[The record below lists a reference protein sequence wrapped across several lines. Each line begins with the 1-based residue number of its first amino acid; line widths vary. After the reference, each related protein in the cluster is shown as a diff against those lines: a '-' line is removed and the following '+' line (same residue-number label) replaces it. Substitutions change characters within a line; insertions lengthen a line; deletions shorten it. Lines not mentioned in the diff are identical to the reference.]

1 MGVLRE
7 DAGSFDTEVYL
18 SGQSL
23 RGLNG
28 GHSHGAG
35 GCKSA
40 CVVVAYIR
48 GIQRDAVK
56 IESEE
61 SVSHVEM
68 EVRGLIWALRK
79 VPEGSLVRVHSLCQ
93 PLGKLVDRYAITGA
107 DEVPLSYR
115 DALRSAMGRHR
126 AVDAKVFRGSEVPK
140 SLKVVRESARAALG
154 VDG

>member
-7 DAGSFDTEVYL
+7 HAGSFDTEVYV

-23 RGLNG
+23 RGLDG
-28 GHSHGAG
+28 GYSHGAE

-40 CVVVAYIR
+40 CVVAAYIR
-48 GIQRDAVK
+48 GPHRDGVK
-56 IESEE
+56 IESKE

-68 EVRGLIWALRK
+68 EVRGLIWVLRK
-79 VPEGSLVRVHSLCQ
+79 VPEGSVVRVHSLCQ
-93 PLGKLVDRYAITGA
+93 PLGKLVDRYAITGS
-107 DEVPLSYR
+107 DQVPLSYR

-126 AVDAKVFRGSEVPK
+126 AVDAKVFRGGELPT
-140 SLKVVRESARAALG
+140 SLKVVRERARAALG